1 MVVLSKWQEE
11 YFNEL
16 ELRVN
21 QIYDIA
27 KEAKSRGLDPSTDV
41 ESPIAKDL
49 AGRVETLIGPKG
61 IAKRLRELKMNG
73 LNEDEIIFEIATEI
87 LDKKL
92 GNIESKDERVDR
104 AIRAAL
110 AIKTQGVV
118 SAPLEG
124 ISRILIRKDNL
135 GNSYLSLYFAG
146 PIRAAGGTTT
156 ALCVLLADMVRKKIN
171 LPKYKATEGEIGRM
185 VEEIKLYNR
194 ILNLQYPASNEE
206 IRFAVKNLPVEIN
219 GDPTEKEEVS
229 GFRDLPRIETNRIRG
244 GACLVLNDGI
254 LLKKSKLQ
262 KITKEMNL
270 SGWEWLDELIKVSE
284 SGESKLNKENII
296 SKHQTIVKNEKFIA
310 DIIAGRPVFSYPSE
324 IGGHRIRYGR
334 SRNSG
339 LAACGMHPVTMTL
352 LDNFVAI
359 GTQVKIERPGKSA
372 SIVPVSSI
380 ETPIV
385 LLKNG
390 NVVKIKTKS
399 MANELY
405 KDIEKI
411 LFLGDILIG
420 FGEFVENNHILLPS
434 GYCEEWWALDLK
446 NSLEKNKEKIK
457 KFPIEEER
465 LKSYHTDFFKKIPS
479 AEEAI
484 AISKILNIPLHPVY
498 TDFWNNLTLKEII
511 SLRKFFIDNY
521 KNGILTLD
529 IIPEIK
535 SILEKAF
542 IPHRIIDNKIVF
554 SKAKNKIYEEI
565 FGLKSK
571 KDIDL
576 SKISNI
582 FDLFNSLSAMKIK
595 NMCYHYIGSRM
606 GRPEKSEEKKM
617 KPPIHVLFPLTKKV
631 GSSRTIQKAIELGK
645 IKIDICRKKCPNC
658 NTITIFNKCN
668 TCGTHTKFQKF
679 CPNCKKFVDAKN
691 VSCPYCNGMLKNST
705 PALFNFKKYINSI
718 MKEINHSLPN
728 VKGVYGLTNLMKV
741 AEPLQKGI
749 LRALHGVFVYKDG
762 TIRYDATDLPLTHFK
777 PNEIGTSI
785 KKLIEFGYLYDIYG
799 KPLENDEQILEL
811 KVQDILLSEHSA
823 KYFVKVANFLD
834 DELKTFYNINPFY
847 NIKNT
852 SDLIGQIFIGLAP
865 HTSAGII
872 GRAIGFSSARAIYAH
887 PFWHAAKRR
896 NCFPGDTEVLIDL
909 EGKTERITFRK
920 LYEDLYMEE
929 NFEKMVYI
937 KRNPK
942 KNIKV
947 YSFDIDRGKVVI
959 TDIEDVIKAPITSY
973 LTKIN
978 LVTGRSFETTSDHPV
993 IVYNNG
999 KIIEKRA
1006 FEIKKGDL
1014 FLLPKIEII
1023 EENFDEIDLIKIFSR
1038 DKFKI
1043 IWNNLMIRGIKF
1055 FTKTLIK
1062 ERGLKNTAE
1071 ILNINKKTL
1080 CNYYGERDSIPL
1092 NILIEI
1098 LKLNDSS
1105 IEDIPDCFLGFK
1117 RDHTFV
1123 KRKIKMNK
1131 SLMKL
1136 IGYYLAEGFYRKG
1149 QDTYQVDLAVSEED
1163 LKNDMMQ
1170 SIRTLFGDGFNPY
1183 INENRITIANRVIY
1197 HFFKDILKLKNRSPI
1212 KRIPSFIFKLPK
1224 KKLKYLIGAYFS
1236 GDGGVDKTRKTIAC
1250 SSYSKELLKD
1260 FDLLLLRFGIFSSI
1274 YTSKRDIGIEYKL
1287 VIRGENVLKFR
1298 SEIGFTSQRKKE
1310 ELNNITEKLK
1320 VKPQKK
1326 YLDHRLL
1333 RVRGIEF
1340 KKSKE
1345 KFVYSLKARKYHSIL
1360 VNEYIITHQCDGDED
1375 GLMLLMDCLLNFSLH
1390 YLPSKIGGKMD
1401 EPLVISVRLDP
1412 NEIDSEAHNIDTLY
1426 QYPLEFYEST
1436 EKYLDPIELIDKME
1450 LESTRL
1456 GSELQFEQLGFT
1468 HPTESINAGPL
1479 TTAYKLYEKID
1490 EKIHAQLYLA
1500 KIIKSVNAQ
1509 DVARR
1514 ILKTH
1519 FTPDIL
1525 GNLRSF
1531 TNQNFRCVK
1540 CNEKYRRPPLYT
1552 GGVCK
1557 CGGKIILTVNR
1568 GGIEKYIPR
1577 SLKIIKEFD
1586 LDNYTKQKMELIES
1600 YVKSVA
1606 NNPKIRQH
1614 HLSDFF

>member
-1 MVVLSKWQEE
+1 MVVLSKRQEE

-16 ELRVN
+16 EQRIN

-61 IAKRLRELKMNG
+61 IAKRIRELKANG
-73 LNEDEIIFEIATEI
+73 LNEDEIVFEIATEI

-156 ALCVLLADMVRKKIN
+156 ALCILLADMVRKKIN
-171 LPKYKATEGEIGRM
+171 LAKYKATEGEIGRM

-219 GDPTEKEEVS
+219 GDPTEKEEVAA
-229 GFRDLPRIETNRIRG
+229 FRDLPRIDTNRIRG

-270 SGWEWLDELIKVSE
+270 SGWEWLDELIKISE

-296 SKHQTIVKNEKFIA
+296 SKHQKIVKNEKFIA

-324 IGGHRIRYGR
+324 TGGHRIRYGR

-399 MANELY
+399 MANKLY

-411 LFLGDILIG
+411 LFLGDILIS
-420 FGEFVENNHILLPS
+420 FGEFVENNHILVPS

-511 SLRKFFIDNY
+511 SLRKFFMDNY

-617 KPPIHVLFPLTKKV
+617 KPPIHVLFPLSKKV

-705 PALFNFKKYINSI
+705 PALFNFKKYVNSI

-799 KPLENDEQILEL
+799 KPLENNEQILEL

-896 NCFPGDTEVLIDL
+896 NC
-909 EGKTERITFRK
+909 
-920 LYEDLYMEE
+920 
-929 NFEKMVYI
+929 
-937 KRNPK
+937 
-942 KNIKV
+942 
-947 YSFDIDRGKVVI
+947 
-959 TDIEDVIKAPITSY
+959 
-973 LTKIN
+973 
-978 LVTGRSFETTSDHPV
+978 
-993 IVYNNG
+993 
-999 KIIEKRA
+999 
-1006 FEIKKGDL
+1006 
-1014 FLLPKIEII
+1014 
-1023 EENFDEIDLIKIFSR
+1023 
-1038 DKFKI
+1038 
-1043 IWNNLMIRGIKF
+1043 
-1055 FTKTLIK
+1055 
-1062 ERGLKNTAE
+1062 
-1071 ILNINKKTL
+1071 
-1080 CNYYGERDSIPL
+1080 
-1092 NILIEI
+1092 
-1098 LKLNDSS
+1098 
-1105 IEDIPDCFLGFK
+1105 
-1117 RDHTFV
+1117 
-1123 KRKIKMNK
+1123 
-1131 SLMKL
+1131 
-1136 IGYYLAEGFYRKG
+1136 
-1149 QDTYQVDLAVSEED
+1149 
-1163 LKNDMMQ
+1163 
-1170 SIRTLFGDGFNPY
+1170 
-1183 INENRITIANRVIY
+1183 
-1197 HFFKDILKLKNRSPI
+1197 
-1212 KRIPSFIFKLPK
+1212 
-1224 KKLKYLIGAYFS
+1224 
-1236 GDGGVDKTRKTIAC
+1236 
-1250 SSYSKELLKD
+1250 
-1260 FDLLLLRFGIFSSI
+1260 
-1274 YTSKRDIGIEYKL
+1274 
-1287 VIRGENVLKFR
+1287 
-1298 SEIGFTSQRKKE
+1298 
-1310 ELNNITEKLK
+1310 
-1320 VKPQKK
+1320 
-1326 YLDHRLL
+1326 
-1333 RVRGIEF
+1333 
-1340 KKSKE
+1340 
-1345 KFVYSLKARKYHSIL
+1345 
-1360 VNEYIITHQCDGDED
+1360 DGDED

-1436 EKYLDPIELIDKME
+1436 EKYLDPIEIIDKME

-1479 TTAYKLYEKID
+1479 TTAYKLYETID

-1500 KIIKSVNAQ
+1500 KIIKSVNVQ

-1540 CNEKYRRPPLYT
+1540 CNEKYRTPPLYT
-1552 GGVCK
+1552 GGICK

-1586 LDNYTKQKMELIES
+1586 LDNYTKQRMELIES